1 MNCQALLRDDE
12 LCYAVMLVYAN
23 RQDLP
28 DAMNAADLTQRRG
41 LHDIRDHDWY
51 IQVACATM
59 IIGMYEG
66 NTNHC

>member
-1 MNCQALLRDDE
+1 MMNSVMQ
-12 LCYAVMLVYAN
+12 LCWSMPIGKI
-23 RQDLP
+23 LP
-28 DAMNAADLTQRRG
+28 DAMNAAELTQRRG

-66 NTNHC
+66 KSNHC